1 MYMKQHA
8 WGRLA
13 AAYLKQP
20 IFSPQQP
27 ICWNPLTFIRNER
40 MQLLERC
47 YQLDYEAEIFRA
59 RLELYWQ
66 ECILNTL

>member
-1 MYMKQHA
+1 MYMKQNS

-13 AAYLKQP
+13 AAYLQQP
-20 IFSPQQP
+20 IFSPHKP
-27 ICWNPLTFIRNER
+27 IFWNPFTFIRNER

-66 ECILNTL
+66 ECILAIP